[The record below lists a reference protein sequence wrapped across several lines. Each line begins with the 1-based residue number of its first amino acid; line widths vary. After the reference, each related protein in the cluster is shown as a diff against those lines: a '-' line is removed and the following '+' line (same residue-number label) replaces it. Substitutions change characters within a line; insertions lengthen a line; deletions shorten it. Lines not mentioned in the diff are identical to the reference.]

1 MEHIPRQAKPDD
13 TGSDIARLLAAMK
26 FAADKHR
33 DQRRKDPVASPYI
46 NHPIV
51 VAEVLARAGV
61 ADIVALQA
69 AILHDTIE
77 DTDTTPE
84 EIERNFGR
92 EVLDIVLEMTDD
104 KSLPKD
110 VRKRL
115 QVERA
120 SRISTRAK
128 LVKLGD
134 KIANIIDVTHAP
146 PMNWSHQ

>member
-1 MEHIPRQAKPDD
+1 MEHITRPAKPDD

-69 AILHDTIE
+69 AILHDTLE

-84 EIERNFGR
+84 EIEHNFGR

-115 QVERA
+115 HMPRA
-120 SRISTRAK
+120 SRPKRSSSSWA
-128 LVKLGD
+128 
-134 KIANIIDVTHAP
+134 
-146 PMNWSHQ
+146 